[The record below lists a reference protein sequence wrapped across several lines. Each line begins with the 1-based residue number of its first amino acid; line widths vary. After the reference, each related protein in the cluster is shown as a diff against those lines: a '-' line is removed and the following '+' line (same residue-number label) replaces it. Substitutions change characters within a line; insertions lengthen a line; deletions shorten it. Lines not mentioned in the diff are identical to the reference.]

1 MIRDLSV
8 LRSLHIVALLLP
20 LAFVGACKSTAPTP
34 APTADNEALRAAA
47 IEESTATIAGAA
59 IASGPRPADSSASPQ
74 RTGLTARL
82 FGGAGFL
89 RDTNLTSDDAGAIQN
104 GDASFD
110 VGWMGGGALGYRF
123 HDSWSADV
131 EMTYRTNNLDRVT
144 AAGTTVD
151 DGDFSSLSVLTNL
164 RYHLPVAG
172 PLRPYVGAGAGWI
185 EEIDID
191 LETLSS
197 ETGYSASGVG
207 AQLLLGA
214 EYALSDRLSLDVEGR
229 YFRSFADSFDSEDG
243 PAITY
248 DADYDRFEVVF
259 GLSWRF

>member
-1 MIRDLSV
+1 MIRDLPIP
-8 LRSLHIVALLLP
+8 RSRSFSLAALLLP
-20 LAFVGACKSTAPTP
+20 FAFAGACKSTVTSP
-34 APTADNEALRAAA
+34 RAAA
-47 IEESTATIAGAA
+47 DTEAYRTPAIEATTAP
-59 IASGPRPADSSASPQ
+59 IASAPTSADASAGPQ

-89 RDTNLTSDDAGAIQN
+89 RDTNLTSNDAGAIQD

-110 VGWMGGGALGYRF
+110 VGWMGGGAVGYRF
-123 HDSWSADV
+123 HDSWSADL

-172 PLRPYVGAGAGWI
+172 PLRPYVGVGAGWI

-229 YFRSFADSFDSEDG
+229 YFRSFADRFDSEDG